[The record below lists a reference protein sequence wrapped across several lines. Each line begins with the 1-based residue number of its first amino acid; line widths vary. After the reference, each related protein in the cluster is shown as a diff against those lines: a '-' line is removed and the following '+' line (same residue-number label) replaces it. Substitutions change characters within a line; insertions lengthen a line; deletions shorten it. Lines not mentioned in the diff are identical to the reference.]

1 MTAGSFPELSLVSST
16 SDQPRSPGRCRV
28 SPERAGPAFPN
39 CAGALAPCGFP
50 GSGLALYLCS
60 HSRVFLP
67 HLPLPAVSSVCF
79 AMV

>member
-60 HSRVFLP
+60 RSRVFLP